1 MGGRRRAGVTLAE
14 NNNDNTK
21 NNGLTDI
28 YETPTDIKDREG
40 CSGEREHGNNSVTCV
55 RTGSD
60 PPSRVG
66 PGRMCDEPW

>member
-1 MGGRRRAGVTLAE
+1 MSGCRDLGPHKKV
-14 NNNDNTK
+14 
-21 NNGLTDI
+21 GLTDDNN
-28 YETPTDIKDREG
+28 ERADTKDREG